1 MSINEVLSSLLE
13 KKIHFSSNNFRRDF
27 RTRGFS
33 MFNLKLCGIWLLIS
47 AGTNSKLSRVLSNLS
62 PRITQL
68 STDGQVMIY
77 AWPLDENCF
86 VEHLC

>member
-13 KKIHFSSNNFRRDF
+13 KKIHFSSSNFHRDF

-33 MFNLKLCGIWLLIS
+33 IFNLKLCGVWFLFYVD
-47 AGTNSKLSRVLSNLS
+47 TNSDLSRVLSNLS

-68 STDGQVMIY
+68 STDGKVMIY
-77 AWPLDENCF
+77 AWPFDENCT